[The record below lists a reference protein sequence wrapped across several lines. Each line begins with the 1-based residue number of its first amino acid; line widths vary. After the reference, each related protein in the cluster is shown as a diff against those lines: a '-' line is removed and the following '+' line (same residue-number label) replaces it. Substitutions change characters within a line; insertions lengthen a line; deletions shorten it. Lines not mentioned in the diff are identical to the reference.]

1 MKDKK
6 ILKEYK
12 VIPYFGLKVIE
23 DQGIVEHLISVFG
36 VEDLGGDIVFP
47 GAFTKTITER
57 AGMIR
62 VLDSHNTRS
71 ALDVVGMPISLAEIG
86 RTELPAKVLEKYPE
100 ATGGLKATT
109 QFLMETPEG
118 KGIFDRIKAGA
129 VTEFSFA
136 YDTLDS
142 DHSDKEDGGTVR
154 NLRTL
159 RLWEYSPVVFGMNP
173 ATAVTDAKSHD
184 VDAASVFNI
193 CVRDSESFKEGDLTP
208 TTVEEGV
215 TALVG
220 LLKGG
225 DVEEVQSYTFDKDE
239 WTLVRAREW
248 VKENG
253 QKSLSL
259 SKLVRKVERAFD
271 RAYNPDYRWDY
282 WVKEVFDGYL
292 VTEVTESSELFKV
305 AYTLLDDVVEFTPRG
320 EWIKGVYEFIE
331 IEEGE
336 VSVEEE
342 KDWESLLLEVDMERE
357 LIEITQLLTEAGP
370 AAPPTS

>member
-36 VEDLGGDIVFP
+36 VEDLGGDIVHP

-86 RTELPAKVLEKYPE
+86 RAELPPKVLEKYPE

-118 KGIFDRIKAGA
+118 KGVFDRIKAGA
-129 VTEFSFA
+129 VNEFSFA

-142 DHSDKEDGGTVR
+142 DPSDKEDGGTVR

-173 ATAVTDAKSHD
+173 ATAVIDAKSHD
-184 VDAASVFNI
+184 EVVVPVFKNSK
-193 CVRDSESFKEGDLTP
+193 VQKAF
-208 TTVEEGV
+208 
-215 TALVG
+215 
-220 LLKGG
+220 
-225 DVEEVQSYTFDKDE
+225 EEVHNPEDSRDY
-239 WTLVRAREW
+239 WTKEVAEDFLVVE
-248 VKENG
+248 
-253 QKSLSL
+253 
-259 SKLVRKVERAFD
+259 VRKTNEI
-271 RAYNPDYRWDY
+271 
-282 WVKEVFDGYL
+282 
-292 VTEVTESSELFKV
+292 FKV
-305 AYTLLDDVVEFTPRG
+305 AYFVVEDRFEFTPRG
-320 EWIKGVYEFIE
+320 EWVKGVYEFIE
-331 IEEGE
+331 T
-336 VSVEEE
+336 EEE
-342 KDWESLLLEVDMERE
+342 EVTVDEEKHQKAMLLELDVE
-357 LIEITQLLTEAGP
+357 LGLLEIAQLLIEAGP